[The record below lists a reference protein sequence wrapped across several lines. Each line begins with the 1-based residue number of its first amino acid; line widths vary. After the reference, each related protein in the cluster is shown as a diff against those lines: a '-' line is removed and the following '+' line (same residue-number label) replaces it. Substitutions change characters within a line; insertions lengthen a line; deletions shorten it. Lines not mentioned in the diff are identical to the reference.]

1 MRLPRR
7 SLCCASFAP
16 RNDISK
22 LIIMFKLNVKKYIII
37 AAVIMLL
44 IFLHYTKL
52 LNPLESFLNQKLKPV
67 FGFFYSL
74 SININKTYLRETEK
88 QDLALELQQAREK
101 INQLISEN
109 VKLRFL
115 EEENSVLRKH
125 LNFLNKDNR
134 RYLMSNIISRGE
146 LTGSNGE
153 GNQSVVID
161 KGSADGL
168 FNGLAVVSSTAVGT
182 SSQGV
187 IVGKIINVKEHIA
200 EVYLVTNKNSKLA
213 VSIFGENKTS
223 GIASGE
229 LGLTVKIDFIPQTEN
244 IKAGDIVATS
254 GLEQNIPRGLVI
266 GRVTKVN
273 KENNEVWQTATVE
286 PLIDLDTLSVVSVLL
301 P

>member
-1 MRLPRR
+1 
-7 SLCCASFAP
+7 
-16 RNDISK
+16 
-22 LIIMFKLNVKKYIII
+22 MFKLNVKKYFIVFLAIL
-37 AAVIMLL
+37 LL
-44 IFLHYTKL
+44 IFLHFANL
-52 LNPLESFLNQKLKPV
+52 LKPLESFLNQGLKPI
-67 FGFFYSL
+67 FKNFYS
-74 SININKTYLRETEK
+74 IGANINKTYLEQTAK
-88 QDLALELQQAREK
+88 QNLAAELKQAEEK

-115 EEENSVLRKH
+115 EEENLALRKH

-146 LTGSNGE
+146 LTGSSGE
-153 GNQSVVID
+153 GNQSVIID

-168 FNGLAVVSSTAVGT
+168 FAGLAVISSTAIST

-187 IVGKIINVKEHIA
+187 VVGKIINVKEHIA

-213 VSIFGENKTS
+213 ASIFGGNKTS

-229 LGLTVKIDFIPQTEN
+229 LGLMIKMDFIPQTEN

-254 GLEQNIPRGLVI
+254 GLEQSISRGLVI
-266 GRVTKVN
+266 GRVTKVS
-273 KENNEVWQTATVE
+273 KENNEVWQTATIE
-286 PLIDLDTLSVVSVLL
+286 PMVDLDALSIVSILL